1 MREKL
6 VIVKALKYFPNF
18 CLRCMLV
25 AVFTV
30 TAYAAESSS
39 PNLQDMH
46 CVVMPSAV
54 VDVTSGV
61 SGRVKSIG
69 VERGDKVLAG
79 QAIAVLES
87 GVERANLELAK
98 ERATLDTNVLLQQA
112 RLEFEQ
118 RKVKRTE
125 KLLTSKAISAHV
137 QDEAK
142 TEAELA
148 GWHLRQAEDERNLA
162 QLEMTRAEEML
173 KRRSVISPIDGIVVE
188 RFKWPGEYVKDE
200 PVIQVVR
207 LDPLWV
213 EVVAPISLYGKI
225 QKNMIAEVFS
235 ETPLQEKRKA
245 RVLVVDP
252 IADAASGTF
261 RVRLELPN
269 PDLSI
274 LGGVRCKARFPDI
287 SPVALASGV
296 AG

>member
-1 MREKL
+1 ME
-6 VIVKALKYFPNF
+6 ALTTTLYY
-18 CLRCMLV
+18 CLWSLLLALFSATAHASESDRLMLQ
-25 AVFTV
+25 
-30 TAYAAESSS
+30 E
-39 PNLQDMH
+39 MH

-61 SGRVKSIG
+61 SGRVKTIS
-69 VERGDKVLAG
+69 VERGDRVQAG
-79 QAIAVLES
+79 QSIAVLES
-87 GVERANLELAK
+87 GVEKANFDLAN
-98 ERATLDTNVLLQQA
+98 ERALLDTSVLLQQA

-125 KLLTSKAISAHV
+125 KLLTSKVISAHV

-148 GWHLRQAEDERNLA
+148 SWKLRQAEDERNLA
-162 QLEMTRAEEML
+162 QLELTRAKEVL
-173 KRRSVISPIDGIVVE
+173 KRRSVVSPIDGVVVE

-200 PVIQVVR
+200 PVVQVAR

-213 EVVAPISLYGKI
+213 EVVAPISLYGQI

-235 ETPLQEKRKA
+235 ETPQQEKRKA

-252 IADAASGTF
+252 LADAASGTF

-269 PDLSI
+269 PDRSI
-274 LGGVRCKARFPDI
+274 LGGVKCKARFPKI
-287 SPVALASGV
+287 SPVATVSGLS
-296 AG
+296 G

>member
-1 MREKL
+1 MEAVTTTL
-6 VIVKALKYFPNF
+6 HYCLWSLLLALFS
-18 CLRCMLV
+18 
-25 AVFTV
+25 ATV
-30 TAYAAESSS
+30 HASESDRLM
-39 PNLQDMH
+39 LQDMH

-61 SGRVKSIG
+61 SGRVKAIS
-69 VERGDKVLAG
+69 VERGDRVQAG
-79 QAIAVLES
+79 QSIAVLES
-87 GVERANLELAK
+87 GVEKANFDLAK
-98 ERATLDTNVLLQQA
+98 ERAFLDTSVLLQQA

-125 KLLTSKAISAHV
+125 KLLTSKVISAHV

-148 GWHLRQAEDERNLA
+148 SWQLRQAEDERDLA
-162 QLEMTRAEEML
+162 QLELTRAKEVL
-173 KRRSVISPIDGIVVE
+173 KRRSVVSPIDGVVVE

-200 PVIQVVR
+200 PVVQVAR

-213 EVVAPISLYGKI
+213 EVVVPISLYGQI

-235 ETPLQEKRKA
+235 ETPQQEKRKA

-252 IADAASGTF
+252 LADAASGTF

-269 PDLSI
+269 PDQSI
-274 LGGVRCKARFPDI
+274 LGGVKCKARFPNI
-287 SPVALASGV
+287 SPVATVSGLS
-296 AG
+296 G